1 MTDVSTELDGAI
13 DDLVADRCGASRDAF
28 DDDTRFDADVLDAD
42 SLDLVEL
49 AEAVNAEFGVYIP
62 DDDLEDLATVGD
74 LKAYV
79 AGAL

>member
-1 MTDVSTELDGAI
+1 MTDESTELDGAL
-13 DDLVADRCGASRDAF
+13 DDLVADRCGVNRDAF
-28 DDDTRFDADVLDAD
+28 DDDTRFEGAALDAD

-62 DDDLEDLATVGD
+62 DDDLEDLVTVGD

-79 AGAL
+79 ADAL

>member
-1 MTDVSTELDGAI
+1 MTDESTELDGAL
-13 DDLVADRCGASRDAF
+13 DDLVADRCGVSRDAF
-28 DDDTRFDADVLDAD
+28 DDDTRFEGAALDAD

-62 DDDLEDLATVGD
+62 DDDLEDLVTVGD

-79 AGAL
+79 ADAL